1 MPVLLHVDDNASIR
15 YARSRTLSSA
25 GYTVIDL
32 ETGEEALDVATA
44 SAPDGILLDVRLPGM
59 DGFATARALRQNPR
73 LLDVAIVLITS
84 GAVTEISEI
93 AANEEAIDGF
103 LVEPVPPQLLAITM
117 AAALH
122 RKRTQR
128 ELRIATAGL
137 EKQLEETR
145 RAAEQNERYRRTLEA
160 LMEYVPEGITI
171 AEMPELT
178 ITWISKHGIEL
189 TGRPAEL
196 LHNLPGRHH
205 AQTWGI
211 FHADGTTPAENQ
223 ELPLT
228 RAGRLGEVVEGEEW
242 ILRRP
247 DGSRICCLC
256 NAGPIRDRSGVITGG
271 VIAWRDITDRK
282 RRERALQQSNE
293 ELQQFVFSVSHDL
306 QEPLRTVTTFSELL
320 RRRHLDTVGGEGDF
334 LIREMS
340 AAAARMQHL
349 IRDLLAYSQVLP
361 ESGRLVQDVDLN
373 RVVAEAMANLNV
385 AIEES
390 EARIAA
396 EDLPVLRGDQHRL
409 TQLLQNLLANA
420 IKYSRDQ
427 GPPEIRVWARSA
439 GLKWTIC
446 VDDNG
451 PGVPP
456 EQAERVFQPFTRL
469 HGRDVS
475 GTGLGLA
482 IARRIV
488 EGHGGRIW
496 VEASPEGGARFCFTL
511 PVAHSEVS

>member
-1 MPVLLHVDDNASIR
+1 MPVLLHVDDNDSIR
-15 YARSRTLSSA
+15 YARSRTLKSA
-25 GYTVIDL
+25 GYTVVDL
-32 ETGEEALDVATA
+32 ETGEEALEVATA

-59 DGFATARALRQNPR
+59 DGFATARTLRQNPR
-73 LLDVAIVLITS
+73 LVDAAIVLITS

-93 AANEEAIDGF
+93 AANEETIDGF

-117 AAALH
+117 AAALN

-171 AEMPELT
+171 AELPELA
-178 ITWISKHGIEL
+178 ITWVSKHGIEL

-196 LHNLPGRHH
+196 LHNLPGHQH

-211 FHADGTTPAENQ
+211 FHADGTTPAENE

-228 RAGRLGEVVEGEEW
+228 RAATRGEVVEGEEW

-256 NAGPIRDRSGVITGG
+256 NAGPVRDWSGAITGG

-306 QEPLRTVTTFSELL
+306 QEPLRTVTAFGELL
-320 RRRHLDTVGGEGDF
+320 RRRHLESLGGEGDF
-334 LIREMS
+334 LIQEMCG
-340 AAAARMQHL
+340 AAARMQHL
-349 IRDLLAYSQVLP
+349 IRDLLAFSQVLP
-361 ESGRLVQDVDLN
+361 ESGRPVQEVNLN
-373 RVVAEAMANLNV
+373 QVAGETIANLKA
-385 AIEES
+385 AIGES
-390 EARIAA
+390 GADIEL
-396 EDLPVLRGDQHRL
+396 ENLPVVRGDQHRL
-409 TQLLQNLLANA
+409 AQLLQNLLANA
-420 IKYSRDQ
+420 IKYARDGVQ
-427 GPPEIRVWARSA
+427 PRIRLTAVSGPS
-439 GLKWTIC
+439 KWTIC
-446 VDDNG
+446 IQDNG
-451 PGVPP
+451 PGIPP
-456 EQAERVFQPFTRL
+456 EHAERVFQPFTRL

-496 VEASPEGGARFCFTL
+496 VEPSPQGGARFCFTL
-511 PVAHSEVS
+511 PVSRFAGD